1 MRTYTKRVQIMFTES
16 QYDLL
21 VAHARKVSK
30 PLSTL
35 IREVVEQSL
44 LTEMEQPRKEEA
56 LARLCPGD
64 APVSDCLEM
73 EREMEG
79 MWQGHGH
86 DEA

>member
-1 MRTYTKRVQIMFTES
+1 MCTYTERVQIMFTES

-56 LARLCPGD
+56 LARLCPG
-64 APVSDCLEM
+64 E
-73 EREMEG
+73 
-79 MWQGHGH
+79 
-86 DEA
+86 

>member
-1 MRTYTKRVQIMFTES
+1 MRISTERVHIMFTES

-30 PLSTL
+30 PRGTL

-64 APVSDCLEM
+64 APLSDWLE
-73 EREMEG
+73 EDREMEG